1 MNFGSDANVTIKFL
15 NDIIQ
20 GSFMSTSLVISKQTA
35 RRTLLACQGLYPPRS
50 WSGKRGLKTFL
61 KKVRSIQFDPINV
74 VGRNPD
80 LVLQSRVKDFRP
92 QLLDDL
98 LYKDRYLV
106 DNWDKMAS
114 LSLVEDWSYFSHHRS
129 RMEEIFG
136 VPSDVV
142 MSLAPTVL
150 NQIRQE
156 GPQCSLD
163 YQLEEKT
170 DWAWGPTRVAR
181 ASLEGL
187 FKIGRLG
194 VHHRVNNRRYFDLI
208 ENLLPPEILNSSD
221 PNQSLEEYQR
231 WHIKRRIRA
240 LGMAHANAGEHWG
253 GMIGLKSPL
262 RQQILQE
269 LVEDGDLLKVEVEE
283 LPGDIFYLRQEDKK
297 LINRSQKDN
306 TSPEAAF
313 IAPLDNLLWDRK
325 TINRLF
331 EFSYMWEVYK
341 PKEKRAYGYYVLPV
355 LYGDRFVARLDPGF
369 DKKTRILTI
378 NNWWWED
385 DVSLDGDMI
394 SALKRCLEDFL
405 SYLEAKDLRFS
416 KILLRKGNL
425 EWLGEF

>member
-1 MNFGSDANVTIKFL
+1 
-15 NDIIQ
+15 
-20 GSFMSTSLVISKQTA
+20 MSNPFVISQQTA

-50 WSGKRGLKTFL
+50 WSGKRGAKTYL

-92 QLLDDL
+92 ELLDEL
-98 LYKDRYLV
+98 LYKDRYMV

-114 LSLVEDWSYFSHHRS
+114 LSLVEDWHYFSHHRT

-142 MSLAPTVL
+142 MSLAPIVL
-150 NQIRQE
+150 GQIQQE

-163 YQLEEKT
+163 YCFEEKT
-170 DWAWGPTRVAR
+170 DWSWGPTRVTR

-187 FKIGRLG
+187 FKIGKLG

-208 ENLLPPEILNSSD
+208 ENLLPAKVLKTTD
-221 PNQSLEEYQR
+221 PNQTLEQYQR
-231 WHIKRRIRA
+231 WHVKRRINA
-240 LGMAHANAGEHWG
+240 LGLAHPNAGEHWG
-253 GMIGLKSPL
+253 GMIGVKSPL

-269 LVEDGDLLKVEVEE
+269 LAEDGDLLKVEVEE
-283 LPGDIFYLRQEDKK
+283 LPGDVFYLRQEDKK
-297 LINRSQKDN
+297 LINRSKKDI
-306 TSPEAAF
+306 TALEAAF

-325 TINRLF
+325 TVKRIFDFR
-331 EFSYMWEVYK
+331 YMWEVYK
-341 PKEKRAYGYYVLPV
+341 PKEKREYGYYVLPV

-385 DVSLDGDMI
+385 DVNPDRGMI
-394 SALKRCLEDFL
+394 SALKRCLGDFL
-405 SYLEAKDLRFS
+405 AYLEAKDFKFS
-416 KILLRKGNL
+416 KTLLKKGNL
-425 EWLGEF
+425 GWLGEFK